1 MGRLRVKEH
10 ALGHEA
16 AKKFIHASR
25 RYPLKTCTYMEGM
38 VASIEHAH
46 NNAVQREMNDK
57 INSIVEIIQGSK
69 FKFQKFAKKVGRP

>member
-1 MGRLRVKEH
+1 
-10 ALGHEA
+10 
-16 AKKFIHASR
+16 
-25 RYPLKTCTYMEGM
+25 MEGM